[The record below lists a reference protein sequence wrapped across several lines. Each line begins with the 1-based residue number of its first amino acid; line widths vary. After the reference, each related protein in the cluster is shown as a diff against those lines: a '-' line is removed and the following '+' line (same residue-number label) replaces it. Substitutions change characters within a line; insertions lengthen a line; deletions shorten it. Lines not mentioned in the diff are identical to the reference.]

1 MGPVSYRNDDHM
13 MMLNLTQDP
22 IQYKEASQNKQNL
35 PLYLRLA
42 MIIFDIKVGLRLQ
55 KSFNFSFFKFVK
67 HFSYYGQKYTRRNKK
82 KQEETRSEI
91 V

>member
-1 MGPVSYRNDDHM
+1 
-13 MMLNLTQDP
+13 
-22 IQYKEASQNKQNL
+22 
-35 PLYLRLA
+35 